1 MLQAKCRNCSKVVR
15 QTLPSTKVLL
25 SLVVFLAGFAQ
36 LIGCTPN
43 TSGGLAGS
51 AVSAAGKKSSFPKF
65 LVGTWKTE
73 SSRWVFTFERD
84 GRISKMTHFGGMEF
98 DVNEGGLVEQWR
110 EGIEAAYMLGPCEA
124 RYNPDTRELS
134 VTVVIEYYVINFP
147 DGSMEGSFH
156 DYLTGPV
163 SKDGK
168 TWNASWTS
176 IGEIIGADAIDPNN
190 IKPQPLVFTK
200 VE

>member
-1 MLQAKCRNCSKVVR
+1 MTKKILLLIACTGFFSWPAGCRQNDNKLSRGDGLPAQAVK
-15 QTLPSTKVLL
+15 T
-25 SLVVFLAGFAQ
+25 
-36 LIGCTPN
+36 
-43 TSGGLAGS
+43 
-51 AVSAAGKKSSFPKF
+51 SFPEF

-73 SSRWVFTFERD
+73 GSRWIFKFERD

-98 DVNEGGLVEQWR
+98 DVNEGGLIEQWR
-110 EGIEAAYMLGPCEA
+110 ESVEASYMLGPCEA

-134 VTVVIEYYVINFP
+134 VTIVIEYYIINFP
-147 DGSMEGSFH
+147 DGSLEGSFH
-156 DYLTGPV
+156 DYLIGPV
-163 SKDGK
+163 LKDGK

-190 IKPQPLVFTK
+190 VKPQPLVFTK

>member
-1 MLQAKCRNCSKVVR
+1 MRKKLMILAI
-15 QTLPSTKVLL
+15 TIT
-25 SLVVFLAGFAQ
+25 VF
-36 LIGCTPN
+36 T
-43 TSGGLAGS
+43 GLAGCQRDGNKVALGS
-51 AVSAAGKKSSFPKF
+51 GPANIQQRMLFPKF

-73 SSRWVFTFERD
+73 NSRWVFTFERD
-84 GRISKMTHFGGMEF
+84 GRISKMTHVGGMEF

-124 RYNPDTRELS
+124 RYNSYTRELS

-163 SKDGK
+163 LKDGK

-176 IGEIIGADAIDPNN
+176 IGEIIGADAPDPNSV
-190 IKPQPLVFTK
+190 KPQPLIFTK